1 LIDKISYINNY
12 YYMKDKNLPH
22 DNTQGSLEELTI
34 EANKIIEYLENK
46 KELENS
52 IDDYQKLLRLNNIIE
67 KKFHKDNKKINEETK
82 NRINKILTKKN
93 EK

>member
-1 LIDKISYINNY
+1 
-12 YYMKDKNLPH
+12 MKDKNLPL
-22 DNTQGSLEELTI
+22 DNTPSSLEELTI
-34 EANKIIEYLENK
+34 EANKIIEYLEK
-46 KELENS
+46 KKDLENS